1 MELVRAS
8 GEVLSASMPIIYTGA
23 GIATGLLAIIGC
35 LYRWNGIAL
44 FLRHKILRRSQFNYR
59 LLFRKYLERFRNIED
74 HQDLFSEILVV
85 TSKVISASGA
95 SLVIREPSGNF
106 KMCAAHGLAP
116 FSFDM
121 KEVQGFLSWLE
132 KKRAIVTREQLVS
145 SRAYQEIKSEGLRY
159 CVQFNAEACVPLF
172 LGDKLYGILNVGG
185 RNTGSFDRETCD
197 MLYSL
202 AIYFTSVI
210 RRVDLSQ
217 ELKRKNLELKQ
228 AVQLRNHI
236 LTNLSHE
243 LRTPLNS
250 IIGLSEVLSTETENS
265 LNHEQKAYASMIH
278 ESGARLLNSIN
289 TMVDLSKIQA
299 NRLELNVQ
307 RINLRRLL
315 SEVSQSVKFNKYTN
329 FELSMNGD
337 TPQVFGDEV
346 RLGQVFKALLDNAAK
361 FTKHGKVIVD
371 AVKNGE
377 MLKVRVADT
386 GIGIPDDKKEEILN
400 GFYQV
405 DNGIAREY
413 EGLGLGLLVSRKI
426 VELHGGRLWFA
437 SKMGY
442 GSSFYVTLPLKPICV
457 KHQEINLS

>member
-8 GEVLSASMPIIYTGA
+8 GEILTASMPIIYTGA

-35 LYRWNGIAL
+35 LYRWNGISI
-44 FLRHKILRRSQFNYR
+44 FIRHKILRRPQFNYH
-59 LLFRKYLERFRNIED
+59 LLFRNYLEKFRNIED
-74 HQDLFSEILVV
+74 HQDLFSEILAV
-85 TSKVISASGA
+85 TSKLISASGA

-121 KEVQGFLSWLE
+121 KEIKGFLSWLE
-132 KKRAIVTREQLVS
+132 KKRVVVTREQLVS
-145 SRAYQEIKSEGLRY
+145 LRAYQEVKSEGLRY

-172 LGDKLYGILNVGG
+172 LGDKLYGILNVGSRKAG
-185 RNTGSFDRETCD
+185 HYDREACD

-210 RRVDLSQ
+210 RRVDLSR
-217 ELKRKNLELKQ
+217 ELTRKNSELKQ
-228 AVQLRNHI
+228 TVQLRNHI
-236 LTNLSHE
+236 ITNLSHE

-250 IIGLSEVLSTETENS
+250 IIGLSEVLSTESENS
-265 LNHEQKAYASMIH
+265 LGEDQKTYASMIH
-278 ESGARLLNSIN
+278 KSGTRLLKSIN
-289 TMVDLSKIQA
+289 TMVDLSKIQS

-307 RINLRRLL
+307 RLNLRRLL
-315 SEVSQSVKFNKYTN
+315 AEAGQSVKFNKRTH
-329 FELSMNGD
+329 FELSVNGD
-337 TPQVFGDEV
+337 TPHIFGDEV
-346 RLGQVFKALLDNAAK
+346 RLCQVFRHLLDNAAK
-361 FTKHGKVIVD
+361 FTKHGKVTVD
-371 AVKNGE
+371 ATKCGE
-377 MLKVRVADT
+377 MLKIRIADT

-405 DNGIAREY
+405 DNGMAREY